1 MKFNEKLTKLRK
13 QNNLS
18 QESLAEKLGM
28 SRQAISKWESGSS
41 YPDMSTMINICKV
54 LNCTLEDLLD
64 DDVIGTNDFKHDNKI
79 NINKWIN
86 DLLNF
91 ITKSYNMFWS
101 MKIIDK
107 IKCILEMLFIIFTL
121 YLISSGLGLLLY
133 NIVFKIIDFLP
144 NNIYS
149 FLYNFTKTIYI
160 IIALIISFIITI
172 HLFKIRYL
180 DYYITVEDK
189 NVTTKQKEEEYNK
202 NTKKEFTNN
211 NHEKIIIRDPV
222 HTPYSFF
229 TALAHI
235 ILFFIKMFLILIL
248 IPLVFT
254 FIFLIILLTLSI
266 LWFKYGFIFFGI
278 FIGLIGAILINY
290 IFINLIF
297 NFTFNRKSN
306 LLIIFIIFISGLFLI
321 GLGSGISFYELSTFK
336 IVENNYTNKTLEIKM
351 NNDIIL
357 EDFDSSLVYI
367 DNNEKNIKI
376 DVEYLSNYDVY
387 YRSSNN
393 IYFIYD
399 NITDFNVI
407 TDILN
412 NIKKREIKPIYN
424 DNIYNIKKITVSNDN
439 YKKLLKN
446 YNNYYLE

>member
-64 DDVIGTNDFKHDNKI
+64 DDLIGSNDFKHDNKI

-133 NIVFKIIDFLP
+133 NTVFKIIDFLP

-189 NVTTKQKEEEYNK
+189 NVTTKQKE
-202 NTKKEFTNN
+202 
-211 NHEKIIIRDPV
+211 
-222 HTPYSFF
+222 
-229 TALAHI
+229 
-235 ILFFIKMFLILIL
+235 
-248 IPLVFT
+248 
-254 FIFLIILLTLSI
+254 
-266 LWFKYGFIFFGI
+266 
-278 FIGLIGAILINY
+278 
-290 IFINLIF
+290 
-297 NFTFNRKSN
+297 
-306 LLIIFIIFISGLFLI
+306 
-321 GLGSGISFYELSTFK
+321 
-336 IVENNYTNKTLEIKM
+336 
-351 NNDIIL
+351 
-357 EDFDSSLVYI
+357 
-367 DNNEKNIKI
+367 
-376 DVEYLSNYDVY
+376 
-387 YRSSNN
+387 
-393 IYFIYD
+393 
-399 NITDFNVI
+399 
-407 TDILN
+407 
-412 NIKKREIKPIYN
+412 
-424 DNIYNIKKITVSNDN
+424 
-439 YKKLLKN
+439 
-446 YNNYYLE
+446 